1 MLPAFT
7 CTGNNIWWES
17 DTLEIC
23 HEQIQIPY
31 HPFNELSFPTISKLT
46 GYGTRTFQLLG
57 LHSPPGKGL
66 TSDRR
71 GWCDERGLD
80 RLSGLLVN
88 QRQVSGGFQFVDF
101 WDRRVLG
108 SNSPLSYFPF
118 TAGLSLLMA
127 GFKLVRFL
135 LQVNTQ
141 GIEIIQTTLYTVFLY
156 HTYSANKH
164 TCKYTIIT

>member
-1 MLPAFT
+1 MFIPAFT

-17 DTLEIC
+17 DTLKIC

-57 LHSPPGKGL
+57 LHSTPGKGL

-88 QRQVSGGFQFVDF
+88 QRQVSGGF
-101 WDRRVLG
+101 
-108 SNSPLSYFPF
+108 
-118 TAGLSLLMA
+118 
-127 GFKLVRFL
+127 
-135 LQVNTQ
+135 
-141 GIEIIQTTLYTVFLY
+141 
-156 HTYSANKH
+156 
-164 TCKYTIIT
+164 